1 MDRISRKDLK
11 TDKFAEE
18 VTHTVE
24 YLGEHRRSLMLWGGI
39 ALGVIVIVLGVWM
52 WRSHSHT
59 KRQELLTEAL
69 RIQNANIGGE
79 TGNPFL
85 LTYPSQEERDK
96 AATKAFQEIISKYPG
111 SAEANVSRYYL
122 GIIAADQG
130 RIADAQKAFE
140 EVAAKADKETASLAK
155 LALAHVLRAQNKLPD
170 AEKLLRELI
179 DHPTTLVSKE
189 QATIALGRLLAD
201 VNPAEARKLLEPL
214 RASRGPVSRAAL
226 NALGEISTR

>member
-39 ALGVIVIVLGVWM
+39 ALGVIVIALGVWM

-69 RIQNANIGGE
+69 RIQNANIGAAS
-79 TGNPFL
+79 GNPLL
-85 LTYPSQEERDK
+85 LTFPTQEERDK
-96 AATKAFQEIISKYPG
+96 AATKAFQEIISKYP
-111 SAEANVSRYYL
+111 SSNEAYISRYYL

-130 RIADAQKAFE
+130 RIVDAQKAFE
-140 EVAAKADKETASLAK
+140 EVAARADKETASLAK
-155 LALAHVLRAQNKLPD
+155 MALAHVLRAQNKLPD

-179 DHPTTLVSKE
+179 DHPTALVSKE
-189 QATIALGRLLAD
+189 QATITLGRLLAD

-214 RASRGPVSRAAL
+214 RGSRGPVSRAAL
-226 NALGEISTR
+226 NALGEMSTR